1 MIVELV
7 NRNIH
12 PDLVIDYLNR
22 IDLTSQFINEIYQRD
37 LFNKLMIVVAKEP
50 TNQHERTLLNLW
62 VKLAGKVCINQSIQ

>member
-1 MIVELV
+1 MVVELV

-12 PDLVIDYLNR
+12 TDLVIDYLNR
-22 IDLTSQFINEIYQRD
+22 IDLTLQYINEIYQRD
-37 LFNKLMIVVAKEP
+37 LLNKLMVVVAKEP